1 MGKGPVTEDSLAR
14 KQVIVIEAD
23 KTPRSQKL
31 RVAAYARVS
40 SDSDDQ
46 LNSFL
51 AQTRYYTTYITS
63 HEEWTFVDLYADEGI
78 TGTSAEKRTEFQ
90 RLIADCKRG
99 RIDRILCKSISRFAR
114 NTIDCLETIRKLKE
128 LGVGV
133 YFEEQNIDTA
143 QMSGE
148 LLTTI
153 FAAIS
158 QKESESISENM
169 KWSYQRR
176 MESGGYIPSS
186 LPYGYELCNGK
197 IQLNP
202 SQSAIVRRIF
212 QEYLSG
218 DNMRV
223 IIERLNA
230 DNIPVKSADPEQK
243 WTINSLSYIL
253 SNEKYIGDSLWQ
265 KTYRTDT
272 FPRIRHIN
280 RGEQPQYY
288 AEQTHPPIISK
299 EMFQQVQQ
307 LKQHRL
313 QKNGSR
319 IGPITPL
326 HKKLYCGICGGGFR
340 RKNCRNITYW
350 SCVSHEQ
357 NQSNCPITQ
366 IPEREI
372 QAAFLRAYHRLQM
385 DGIPVLKQ
393 LEANLRKIREQRFL
407 WRVDIVELNK
417 QIGNLMDQNR
427 MLAEMQK
434 HGLLDSD
441 LFLSQTNGIAQKLRE
456 AQAQKE
462 RLLGEN
468 EDQTL
473 EQTKELLES
482 LSSMPEF
489 LPDFDEGIFTELVER
504 ITVESNAS
512 LCFCLKNGIKLRET
526 IERSV
531 RR

>member
-1 MGKGPVTEDSLAR
+1 MNVEVIKGNNRVYAHRKGGSGKG
-14 KQVIVIEAD
+14 
-23 KTPRSQKL
+23 KL
-31 RVAAYARVS
+31 RVAAYCRVS
-40 SDSDDQ
+40 TNDEDQ
-46 LNSFL
+46 LNSYRS
-51 AQTRYYTTYITS
+51 QVTYYTELIKKKDD
-63 HEEWTFVDLYADEGI
+63 WLFAGIYADEGI
-78 TGTSAEKRTEFQ
+78 TGTQVAKREEFQ
-90 RLIADCKRG
+90 RLINDCMNG
-99 RIDRILCKSISRFAR
+99 EVDMVITKSISRFAR
-114 NTIDCLETIRKLKE
+114 NTLDTLKYVRMLKE
-128 LGVGV
+128 RNIAVF
-133 YFEEQNIDTA
+133 FEEENINTLTMD
-143 QMSGE
+143 GE
-148 LLTTI
+148 LLLVVLSSVAQQEVENISANVKKGLKMKMQRGEMVGFQGCLGYDYDPVSKTI
-153 FAAIS
+153 SVNEEEA
-158 QKESESISENM
+158 E
-169 KWSYQRR
+169 
-176 MESGGYIPSS
+176 
-186 LPYGYELCNGK
+186 
-197 IQLNP
+197 
-202 SQSAIVRRIF
+202 IVRYIF
-212 QEYLSG
+212 RRYIEGAGGS
-218 DNMRV
+218 V
-223 IIERLNA
+223 ISKELRNLGYKTKRGGTA
-230 DNIPVKSADPEQK
+230 WPESTVIGIIK
-243 WTINSLSYIL
+243 
-253 SNEKYIGDSLWQ
+253 NEKYKGDLLMG
-265 KTYRTDT
+265 KTFTVDPISKRRLAN
-272 FPRIRHIN
+272 F
-280 RGEQPQYY
+280 GEEDRYY
-288 AEQTHPPIISK
+288 LADHHEPIISK

-385 DGIPVLKQ
+385 DGIPVLRQ

-456 AQAQKE
+456 TQAKKE

-489 LPDFDEGIFTELVER
+489 LPDFDEGIFVELVEQ
-504 ITVESNAS
+504 ITVESNTS

>member
-1 MGKGPVTEDSLAR
+1 
-14 KQVIVIEAD
+14 
-23 KTPRSQKL
+23 
-31 RVAAYARVS
+31 
-40 SDSDDQ
+40 
-46 LNSFL
+46 
-51 AQTRYYTTYITS
+51 
-63 HEEWTFVDLYADEGI
+63 
-78 TGTSAEKRTEFQ
+78 
-90 RLIADCKRG
+90 
-99 RIDRILCKSISRFAR
+99 
-114 NTIDCLETIRKLKE
+114 
-128 LGVGV
+128 
-133 YFEEQNIDTA
+133 
-143 QMSGE
+143 
-148 LLTTI
+148 
-153 FAAIS
+153 
-158 QKESESISENM
+158 
-169 KWSYQRR
+169 
-176 MESGGYIPSS
+176 
-186 LPYGYELCNGK
+186 
-197 IQLNP
+197 
-202 SQSAIVRRIF
+202 
-212 QEYLSG
+212 
-218 DNMRV
+218 MRV

-456 AQAQKE
+456 VQAKKE